1 MLKFRLCF
9 PPFLVRAGSASCP
22 FQRFSRYLRMVRSVS
37 QGAVGSVVSSLPS
50 GRGHQPLIFHHS
62 FIMAKGNMLLGFS
75 RGSVGDLTFYRRNS
89 QQVARARARV
99 VKNPKTLAQQM
110 QRAIMRTSVEAYKV
124 IKEIC
129 DHSWEGVAYGANS
142 YAEFQK
148 QNMAMLR
155 RLAAAGGENTKSF
168 LPAGFNGLVAMPWV
182 LSKGSIAWN
191 GAQSIS
197 FSGDL
202 TFNLGELS
210 ASGIGGITYQQFAN
224 VLGAREGDQ
233 ITLIAFKKRSDID
246 ESSCLEPLIS
256 RIILSPISDSG
267 MNALMFNGDGT
278 LDGGVSNPL
287 NENTDAFTFSYQTG
301 HLLCKIPSTQQAPF
315 VAVGAAIICSRRAAD
330 GSWLRSA
337 ATMVVNT
344 TEQQGGYT
352 LRQASMVTSTEIVTP
367 SDWYLNNANE
377 VLE

>member
-1 MLKFRLCF
+1 
-9 PPFLVRAGSASCP
+9 
-22 FQRFSRYLRMVRSVS
+22 
-37 QGAVGSVVSSLPS
+37 
-50 GRGHQPLIFHHS
+50 
-62 FIMAKGNMLLGFS
+62 MLLGFS

-168 LPAGFNGLVAMPWV
+168 VPSGFNGLVAMPWV
-182 LSKGSIAWN
+182 LSKGTIAWGGVEIAFSQGTTALRIAFN
-191 GAQSIS
+191 GHPSTSELANIS
-197 FSGDL
+197 
-202 TFNLGELS
+202 
-210 ASGIGGITYQQFAN
+210 YQQFADFLN
-224 VLGAREGDQ
+224 LREGDQ
-233 ITLIAFKKRSDID
+233 VTLIGFPKRSDID
-246 ESSCLEPLIS
+246 ESSCIEPIIS
-256 RIILSPISDSG
+256 RFILSPAGGDMS
-267 MNALMFNGDGT
+267 AKMFTAQGAF
-278 LDGGVSNPL
+278 VSANENPL
-287 NENTDAFTFSYQTG
+287 NENTGAFVFRIETG
-301 HLLCKIPSTQQAPF
+301 KLLATIVTEREGALDF
-315 VAVGAAIICSRRAAD
+315 IGGAVIISRRASD

-337 ATMVVNT
+337 SVMTLNPL
-344 TEQQGGYT
+344 EQEGGYT
-352 LRQASMVTSTEIVTP
+352 LRQASMVVATDITTA

-377 VLE
+377 VTE